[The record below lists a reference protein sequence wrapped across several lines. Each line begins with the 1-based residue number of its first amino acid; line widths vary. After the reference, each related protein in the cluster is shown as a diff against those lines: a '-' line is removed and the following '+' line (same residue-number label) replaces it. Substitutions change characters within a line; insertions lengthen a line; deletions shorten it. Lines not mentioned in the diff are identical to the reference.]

1 MNTVKITEAVA
12 YIQPRMPFAPQIG
25 VVLGSGLG
33 GLVDAVPM
41 ALSLPYQA
49 IPYFPQPS
57 IAGHAGCLV
66 FARVGTVAVAILQGR
81 AHLYEGHSVDDVVR
95 PVRVLAQLGM
105 RLLIVTNAAGGVN
118 AAFTAGELMLITDQ
132 LNLQGVNPLTGPND
146 ERVGPRFPDMTTLYD
161 PCVRDIALA
170 SAHRVGVGLQ
180 QGVYAGLPGPAYETP
195 AEIRM
200 LRTLGADAVGMSTVQ
215 ETMAARHLGV
225 RVGGISVIT
234 NQAAGVAPQALSH
247 ADVVACAQHANARLT
262 AVLTDCLYHCSSL
275 LH

>member
-1 MNTVKITEAVA
+1 MHAEKINEAVA
-12 YIQPRMPFAPQIG
+12 HIQAHMPFAPQIG

-33 GLVDAVPM
+33 GIVDAVPAAG
-41 ALSLPYQA
+41 ALSYQA
-49 IPYFPQPS
+49 IPHFPPPTV
-57 IAGHAGCLV
+57 AGHAGQLV
-66 FARVGTVAVAILQGR
+66 FARVGTMAVAFLQGR
-81 AHLYEGHSVDDVVR
+81 AHLYEGHGVDDVVR
-95 PVRVLAQLGM
+95 PVRVLARLGM
-105 RLLIVTNAAGGVN
+105 RVLFVTNAAGGVN
-118 AAFTAGELMLITDQ
+118 PALTAGELMLITDQ
-132 LNLQGVNPLTGPND
+132 LNLQGINPLTGPND
-146 ERVGPRFPDMTTLYD
+146 ERVGPRFPDMTNLYD
-161 PCVRDIALA
+161 ACLRDIALA

-200 LRTLGADAVGMSTVQ
+200 LRSLGADAVGMSTVQ
-215 ETMAARHLGV
+215 ETIAARHLGV

-234 NQAAGVAPQALSH
+234 NQAAGVAPQPLSH

>member
-1 MNTVKITEAVA
+1 MNTVKIADAVD
-12 YIQPRMPFAPQIG
+12 YIQQRMPFAPQVG

-33 GLVDAVPM
+33 GIVDAVPAAL
-41 ALSLPYQA
+41 ALSYQD
-49 IPYFPQPS
+49 IPHFPQPT
-57 IAGHAGCLV
+57 IAGHAGRLV
-66 FARVGTVAVAILQGR
+66 FARVGTVAVAVLQGR
-81 AHLYEGHSVDDVVR
+81 AHLYEGHAVDDVVR

-105 RLLIVTNAAGGVN
+105 RLLLVTNAAGGVN
-118 AAFTAGELMLITDQ
+118 AAFTAGDLMLITDQ

-146 ERVGPRFPDMTTLYD
+146 ERVGPRFPDMTTAYD
-161 PCVRDIALA
+161 PCLRDIALA

-200 LRTLGADAVGMSTVQ
+200 LRTMGADAVGMSTVQ
-215 ETMAARHLGV
+215 ETIAARHLGV

-234 NQAAGVAPQALSH
+234 NQAAGVAPQPLAH